1 MKHCVETGAPRD
13 SFSRFAV
20 QDEVV
25 LTAVQ
30 LTDIESTDEIKVGIE
45 IGWDN
50 SGAWDMGEL
59 EILLRKGG
67 PTGEVVEWSHESCF
81 SSALTKIAYRT
92 IGGERSQS
100 FYLSVRS
107 PHGRAV
113 ISGPYWLKASVRSK
127 Y

>member
-1 MKHCVETGAPRD
+1 MKQIVQTGAVKDCFP
-13 SFSRFAV
+13 RFAV
-20 QDEVV
+20 RDEIV

-30 LTDIESTDEIKVGIE
+30 LQDVEPKDEIKVGIE

-59 EILLRKGG
+59 EILLRKGS
-67 PTGEVVEWSHESCF
+67 PEGEVVEWALESCF
-81 SSALTKIAYRT
+81 SSAFTKIAYKT

-100 FYLSVRS
+100 YYLTVRS

-113 ISGPYWLKASVRSK
+113 ISGPYWLKANVRSGQ
-127 Y
+127 